1 MKKYGLIIL
10 VVIVLIAVWYF
21 FQQGSA
27 DTDAVDNTPTTE
39 VSDDVTVD
47 DEAVELE
54 VASEDN

>member
-21 FQQGSA
+21 FQQDSA
-27 DTDAVDNTPTTE
+27 DTDTVDNTPTTE

-47 DEAVELE
+47 DEAIDPE
-54 VASEDN
+54 VVSEDN